1 MLTFPISVVRLSS
14 YHKTVLIDGYTKFL
28 NIKSYY
34 FDPNYSS
41 RFLTQTGIKI
51 ALGFGLLSLRGTTL
65 IDLDS
70 KQLYHCLYL
79 CKKYLNLYL
88 KYIIWQ

>member
-34 FDPNYSS
+34 FYQNYSS
-41 RFLTQTGIKI
+41 LYLRGIFLHKPEIKLVI
-51 ALGFGLLSLRGTTL
+51 PILLFALGFVRGN
-65 IDLDS
+65 
-70 KQLYHCLYL
+70 
-79 CKKYLNLYL
+79 LNYSC
-88 KYIIWQ
+88 I